1 MDKFKKMVVEGLS
14 FLSRNKVM
22 IAALLFSVSFGMFAQ
37 EGAGSVTIPVIGV
50 SVQDYITACITL
62 MGTVAGTAVGGY
74 AAFLVVKKALKWL
87 GRSIA

>member
-1 MDKFKKMVVEGLS
+1 MGNLKKMVVGGLS
-14 FLSRNKVM
+14 FLSKNKVM
-22 IAALLFSVSFGMFAQ
+22 LCALMFTLCCGVFA
-37 EGAGSVTIPVIGV
+37 EGEPVTIPVIGV
-50 SVQDYITACITL
+50 SVQDYIQACITL